1 MMHCMMHYVQKSQ
14 NTNAEEKKRNHKSK
28 KLKKKHPNKVKII
41 SCIKKNNNT
50 QRGI

>member
-1 MMHCMMHYVQKSQ
+1 MCRKAKIQMLKK
-14 NTNAEEKKRNHKSK
+14 KKRNHKSK